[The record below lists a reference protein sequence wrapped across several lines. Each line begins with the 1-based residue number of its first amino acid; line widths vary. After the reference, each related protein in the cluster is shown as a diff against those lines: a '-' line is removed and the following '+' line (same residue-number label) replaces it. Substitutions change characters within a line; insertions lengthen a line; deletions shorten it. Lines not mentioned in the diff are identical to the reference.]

1 MPNWVYNGLTAQGPK
16 ESVEKMKAQLNTPF
30 VDYIEATGDL
40 AFGIKQNKY
49 SNPIFSF
56 RNIIAPT
63 DLEAYKA
70 QPVSSTKDI
79 SDPDWWADNQLL
91 SATDNSWYNWNIRNW
106 GVKWDVAVA
115 NDSQYSDTYMKEC
128 EDEWTA
134 SVYYN
139 FNTAWGV
146 PDEALTNLS
155 SQYPDLLFTLSYE
168 EETGWG
174 GEAEFLRGVIISDSQ
189 YNWKCRECDYAE
201 LGEPPYCEECEY
213 DMCPS
218 CGWGEPDEKCQTHMV
233 ESELPPKVQ
242 VTENA

>member
-1 MPNWVYNGLTAQGPK
+1 MPNWVFNGLTIQGPK
-16 ESVEKMKAQLNTPF
+16 ESVTKMKDQLNTPF

-40 AFGIKQNKY
+40 AYDIKQTKY
-49 SNPIFSF
+49 SNPVFSF

-63 DLEAYKA
+63 DIEAYKK
-70 QPVSSTKDI
+70 QPARADVDINDPQWWEKTQEVSKV
-79 SDPDWWADNQLL
+79 
-91 SATDNSWYNWNIRNW
+91 DNSWYNWNIRNW
-106 GVKWDVAVA
+106 GVKWDVAVP
-115 NDSQYSDTYMKEC
+115 NESLNSDTYMEET

-146 PDEALTNLS
+146 PEQALTNLS

-174 GEAEFLRGVIISDSQ
+174 GEAEILRGVIISQSE
-189 YNWKCRECDYAE
+189 YGWKCRECDHTE
-201 LGEPPYCEECEY
+201 EETPYCEECEY

-218 CGWGEPDEKCQTHMV
+218 CGYGEPAETCQTHMV

-242 VTENA
+242 VKENA